1 MKIIAHIRTDFPD
14 KFGIPRQSGIV
25 KNLKGKIIFEPEYRN
40 PDAIRGLDGFSHIW
54 ILWKFSK
61 LNGENGKWSPTVRPP
76 RLGGNKKVGVFASRS
91 PYRPNPIGMSCVK
104 IEKIEN
110 TKDFGPVIYVSGVD
124 MADNTPIYD
133 IKPYLNYVD
142 CIPEATNGF
151 ADEGINHKLEVDFPD
166 EQKNKVPTE
175 HLEVLI
181 DILKSDPRPSYIED
195 ADRVYGMYYANLEIK
210 FKVSDVVLEVCDVT
224 AISME

>member
-1 MKIIAHIRTDFPD
+1 MKIIAHIKTDFPD

-25 KNLKGKIIFEPEYRN
+25 KGLKGKIVFEPEFRN
-40 PDAIRGLDGFSHIW
+40 PDALRGLDGFSHIW
-54 ILWKFSK
+54 VLWKFSR
-61 LNGENGKWSPTVRPP
+61 LNGESDKWSPTVRPP

-110 TKDFGPVIYVSGVD
+110 TDEYGAVIHVSGID

-151 ADEGINHKLEVDFPD
+151 ADEGINHKLDVNFPD
-166 EQKNKVPTE
+166 EQKNKVPPE
-175 HLEVLI
+175 HLETLI
-181 DILKSDPRPSYIED
+181 DILKSDPRPSYID
-195 ADRVYGMYYANLEIK
+195 DNDRVYGMYYADLEIK
-210 FKVSDVVLEVCDVT
+210 FKVCGRLLKVCEVYV
-224 AISME
+224 ISKE